1 MITEK
6 LHGLFAADNLDSAEI
21 KHFPAIQTI
30 CTVGHHTFRGSE
42 FIVNKVS
49 RLSGQKWDAS
59 DLSNYIFYA
68 KWLSRDLPAL
78 QQISVTTSEFSC
90 QLPSIR
96 NADIIWTRFHLVYP
110 ENEKQP
116 QISGDHFTLLKQT
129 TPISLRFICGGG
141 GEKTTRPQSA
151 P

>member
-30 CTVGHHTFRGSE
+30 CTVGHHMFRGSE

-78 QQISVTTSEFSC
+78 LHNTKQISVITSEFSC

-96 NADIIWTRFHLVYP
+96 NADII
-110 ENEKQP
+110 
-116 QISGDHFTLLKQT
+116 
-129 TPISLRFICGGG
+129 
-141 GEKTTRPQSA
+141 
-151 P
+151 